1 MQYQRFEALFDAA
14 LARAHAQRQAEDT
27 LRGYDESVGAA
38 QAILALHKALLNA
51 RMRGGSAMWAE
62 DNLVL
67 RTLGG
72 SRAYG
77 LTTPHSD
84 MDQRGVALWPFDML
98 TGIVPGTETF
108 TSHAPV
114 DVVVHTLGKV
124 TRLALTANP
133 NIWEILFCR
142 EDAVLFQTEVGR
154 DLRQH
159 REWFLSRR
167 AAQSYAGYAAAQLA
181 HMRNHNSEQGARAER
196 FHRYGYDTKN
206 AMHLIRL
213 LRMAREVL
221 ADGAVHVYRPDRE
234 ELLAIRHGAYTAL
247 EIQKMARDLNAACQ
261 ALVPHSP
268 LQSEPNT
275 EAVHTWLLSI
285 YRRWAQDDPSLL
297 APLP

>member
-1 MQYQRFEALFDAA
+1 
-14 LARAHAQRQAEDT
+14 
-27 LRGYDESVGAA
+27 
-38 QAILALHKALLNA
+38 
-51 RMRGGSAMWAE
+51 MWAE
-62 DNLVL
+62 DNVVL
-67 RTLGG
+67 RTVGG

-98 TGIVPGTETF
+98 TGIVPGNETF

-124 TRLALTANP
+124 VRLALAANP

-142 EDAVLFQTEVGR
+142 DDDVLMQTAVGR
-154 DLRQH
+154 DLRQY
-159 REWFLSRR
+159 RAWFLSRR
-167 AAQSYAGYAAAQLA
+167 AAQSYAGYAAVQLD
-181 HMRNHNSEQGARAER
+181 HMRNHNSDHGARAER

-221 ADGAVHVYRPDRE
+221 ADGVVHVYRSDRE
-234 ELLAIRHGAYTAL
+234 ELLAIRHGTYTVA
-247 EIQKMARDLNAACQ
+247 EIQTMARDLNASCQ
-261 ALVPHSP
+261 ALVPHSSLP
-268 LQSEPNT
+268 PEPDT
-275 EAVHTWLLSI
+275 ESVTAWLLSI
-285 YRRWAQDDPSLL
+285 YRRWAQNDPALL